1 MLGCNQC
8 DQIGLFLKVSESK
21 FLSKVAKIFGK
32 IFGHFE
38 KHHFLVG
45 KAATTFEQL

>member
-38 KHHFLVG
+38 KHHFFSR
-45 KAATTFEQL
+45 KSCDYF